1 MRHLLDIETADRG
14 FLDRVLESAEVFLKV
29 LEQPSRKLPTL
40 RGKTVLFMFMEPS
53 TRTQASFE
61 MAAKRLSAD
70 TLNFSPAK
78 SSMKKGETFLDTLY
92 NLQAMEVDG
101 IVIRH
106 SAPGAAHFVARHTR
120 ASVINAGDGSH
131 EHPTQ
136 ALLDA
141 FTVKRRLGTLSGLKV
156 LIVGDILHSRV
167 ARSNLFLWRMYG
179 SEVLFSGP
187 PTLLPGEFEELG
199 AKVVELDDALP
210 EADVV
215 MVLRLQRERMEGSF
229 VPSVREY
236 RRFWGM
242 TRERLK
248 ALREDTLL
256 MHPGPVNWGVEMDWE
271 AQERPNTVIL
281 EQVRNGV
288 AVRMAVLYH
297 LLAKAEDLG

>member
-1 MRHLLDIETADRG
+1 MRHLLSVEEAEKD
-14 FLDRVLESAEVFLKV
+14 FLLKILESSEIFLKV
-29 LEQPSRKLPTL
+29 LEQPSKKLPTL

-70 TLNFSPAK
+70 TVSFSPGRSA
-78 SSMKKGETFLDTLY
+78 MRKGESFLDTLQ

-106 SAPGAAHFVARHTR
+106 SSPGAAHFVARHTK
-120 ASVINAGDGSH
+120 ASVINAGDGAH

-141 FTVKRRLGTLSGLKV
+141 FTVKRRLGRISGLKI
-156 LIVGDILHSRV
+156 LIVGDVLHSRV
-167 ARSNLFLWRMYG
+167 ARSNLFLWKKFG

-187 PTLLPGEFEELG
+187 PTLLPKEFGSLG
-199 AKVVELDDALP
+199 ARIVDIEDHIGEV
-210 EADVV
+210 DVL

-229 VPSVREY
+229 VPSIREY
-236 RRFWGM
+236 RKFWGI

-248 ALREDTLL
+248 RIPPETLI
-256 MHPGPVNWGVEMDWE
+256 MHPGPVNWGVEMDYE
-271 AQERPNTVIL
+271 VMERENTVIL
-281 EQVRNGV
+281 EQVRNSV

-297 LLAKAEDLG
+297 LLARTEAEG